1 VGETSVVSVV
11 VVAVEVVVEVAT
23 EAVAVQVMAEMESI
37 LVSSV
42 KIAKNF
48 LNYMVSVSIV
58 EM

>member
-1 VGETSVVSVV
+1 MGETSVVSVV